1 MSWVTNVI
9 LTCALGDEDRIGEVN
24 EFFTDRAEHLFDMID
39 GKYAGTKVLEVP
51 IFIGAYNYL
60 DIKSFIFHL
69 RTRVSW
75 EEPALVQVFI
85 KDQEDE
91 RFRVIEPFGG
101 RLTAAY
107 ELTVATRDWRKC

>member
-9 LTCALGDEDRIGEVN
+9 LTCALGDETQIAEVN
-24 EFFTDRAEHLFDMID
+24 TFFTEPAEHLFAIPC
-39 GKYAGTKVLEVP
+39 YSGTKALEAP
-51 IFIGAYNYL
+51 IFVGAYNYL
-60 DIKSFIFHL
+60 DIKSFILYL

-91 RFRVIEPFGG
+91 RFRIIEPFGG
-101 RLTAAY
+101 RLTPAY